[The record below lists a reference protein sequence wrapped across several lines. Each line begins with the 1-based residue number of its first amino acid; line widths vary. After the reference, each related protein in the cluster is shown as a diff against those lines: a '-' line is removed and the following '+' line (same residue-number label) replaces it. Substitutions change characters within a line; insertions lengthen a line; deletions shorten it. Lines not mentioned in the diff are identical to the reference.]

1 MSYPERTPGS
11 RGALNHSITGTNP
24 FLGGDNPPAYQPVG
38 DSARRSAA
46 PAWQPNQYYRGP
58 AQAPPMAP
66 PGYAAPQPPPGY
78 AAPQAP
84 PDYAAGHYGSGP
96 YRPPDAT
103 NTLAQ
108 IALVAAFPASI
119 VGVVLGH
126 IALSQI
132 KQRGETGRGLAIA
145 ALAVG
150 YAQIVSFV
158 GFVVLVTLL
167 AGQSS

>member
-1 MSYPERTPGS
+1 MSYPEQTS
-11 RGALNHSITGTNP
+11 DARGALNHSITGTNP

-38 DSARRSAA
+38 DSAQQSAA

-66 PGYAAPQPPPGY
+66 PNY

-84 PDYAAGHYGSGP
+84 PNYAAGHYGSGP
-96 YRPPDAT
+96 YRPPVAT

-150 YAQIVSFV
+150 YAQLVPFV
-158 GFVVLVTLL
+158 GFVVFVILL

>member
-1 MSYPERTPGS
+1 MSYPERTPDV
-11 RGALNHSITGTNP
+11 RGALNHSITGTSP

-38 DSARRSAA
+38 DSAHQAAA

-58 AQAPPMAP
+58 AQPPPMAP
-66 PGYAAPQPPPGY
+66 PGYAAG
-78 AAPQAP
+78 QAP
-84 PDYAAGHYGSGP
+84 PSYAAGHYSQGP
-96 YRPPDAT
+96 YRPPAPT
-103 NTLAQ
+103 NTLAP
-108 IALVAAFPASI
+108 IALVAAILASI

-150 YAQIVSFV
+150 YVQLVLTV
-158 GFVVLVTLL
+158 GFIGL
-167 AGQSS
+167 AIIVASQSS

>member
-38 DSARRSAA
+38 ESAQQSTE

-58 AQAPPMAP
+58 AQPPP
-66 PGYAAPQPPPGY
+66 PAPQGY

-84 PDYAAGHYGSGP
+84 PSYAAGHYGSGP
-96 YRPPDAT
+96 YRPPAAT

-108 IALVAAFPASI
+108 IALVAAFLASI

-132 KQRGETGRGLAIA
+132 KQRGENGRGLAIA
-145 ALAVG
+145 ALAVR
-150 YAQIVSFV
+150 YAQLALFV
-158 GFVVLVTLL
+158 GFIMLAILV